1 MNDLKPVYFSSFE
14 LFLPSPRLIFP
25 FVFGQFLNYWI
36 SFSLFWVGFP
46 NQHLLRSL
54 IFFIKKTRVIKPL
67 IIYIILKKIN
77 ILIYRE
83 GALRCGFLIIKPQIT
98 LHYAVWCGAVHCY
111 LRCCTVMPFCRRFWC
126 GLCGLV
132 STPTQRGSF
141 SKIEEDVRNSASF
154 CDLLRLYQCRVHSA
168 FNTSTS
174 QLIVCHQKKKKTR
187 FAQAQICKKKTQI
200 CQ

>member
-1 MNDLKPVYFSSFE
+1 MRCNL
-14 LFLPSPRLIFP
+14 
-25 FVFGQFLNYWI
+25 
-36 SFSLFWVGFP
+36 
-46 NQHLLRSL
+46 
-54 IFFIKKTRVIKPL
+54 
-67 IIYIILKKIN
+67 
-77 ILIYRE
+77 
-83 GALRCGFLIIKPQIT
+83 CGFLIIKPQIT
-98 LHYAVWCGAVHCY
+98 LHHAVWCGAVHCY

-174 QLIVCHQKKKKTR
+174 QLIVCHQKKKKQDLPKHK
-187 FAQAQICKKKTQI
+187 FARKKPRYANKPKYAKNPDHERTFKLEI
-200 CQ
+200 K